1 MRFDHD
7 RRELESWSSSILRS
21 KGIKYSD
28 VMTISRDKA
37 NRSGL
42 CDSRY
47 WVLRILKGDEGVKLK
62 AFYTAM
68 TALSL
73 VAAPTI
79 AAAAPVATPLTQPAI
94 DSSDGDNALA
104 GGGFLIAAL
113 AVVAVGLG
121 IYAVA
126 DSDDSPNSP

>member
-1 MRFDHD
+1 MK
-7 RRELESWSSSILRS
+7 LE
-21 KGIKYSD
+21 
-28 VMTISRDKA
+28 V
-37 NRSGL
+37 
-42 CDSRY
+42 
-47 WVLRILKGDEGVKLK
+47 
-62 AFYTAM
+62 FYTAM

-79 AAAAPVATPLTQPAI
+79 AAAAPVATPLTQPATE
-94 DSSDGDNALA
+94 SVDGDNALA

-126 DSDDSPNSP
+126 DSNDKPNSP

>member
-1 MRFDHD
+1 MLQRFYVTTQTGPAK
-7 RRELESWSSSILRS
+7 RATIL
-21 KGIKYSD
+21 
-28 VMTISRDKA
+28 
-37 NRSGL
+37 
-42 CDSRY
+42 DS
-47 WVLRILKGDEGVKLK
+47 LSPKGDEGVKLK
-62 AFYTAM
+62 ALYTAM

-79 AAAAPVATPLTQPAI
+79 AVAAPVATPLTQPATE
-94 DSSDGDNALA
+94 SVDGDNALA

-121 IYAVA
+121 IYVVA